1 MEVVRASEVIDVAG
15 ELNFLALGDMCYTML
30 GTHNDK
36 KITSYMQELFE
47 MPGNRFSYEYSYIL
61 LDSQNVMG
69 MMTCLPIKELK
80 RATLKTVLDIIKLR
94 KLSALKIILKNPK
107 SLFALMRMREGK
119 ENEYHISMIATLPEF
134 QGRGVAK
141 QLIAHAEAMSV
152 AEGFNKLSLTV
163 VKQNDAAF
171 NLYRKLGFNVVG
183 EIDDNTLQL
192 YRMRKLLT
200 VNRED

>member
-1 MEVVRASEVIDVAG
+1 MSI
-15 ELNFLALGDMCYTML
+15 
-30 GTHNDK
+30 H
-36 KITSYMQELFE
+36 
-47 MPGNRFSYEYSYIL
+47 IL

-80 RATLKTVLDIIKLR
+80 RVTLKKVLVIIKLR

-107 SLFALMRMREGK
+107 SLFALMRVREGK

-141 QLIAHAEAMSV
+141 QLIAYAEAISV
-152 AEGFNKLSLTV
+152 AEEFNKLSHTV
-163 VKQNDAAF
+163 VKQNDTAF
-171 NLYRKLGFNVVG
+171 NLYRKFGFNVVG
-183 EIDDNTLQL
+183 EIDDNALQM